1 MVFCFSQLLP
11 VLGSLCRPS
20 VMPLR
25 IMENSGCYLHGAS
38 GNTKEENLIQSEDVQ
53 LSNYEDSQASLY
65 LKKDGSDKGVLSP
78 NASSYAPSSH
88 ILAKSHEKIGTPR
101 DSAEGL
107 AYGKANGETKHLNS
121 RGASYGSDS
130 MRGVA
135 ASRGSGLSP
144 SSSVGSLS
152 SEKSSLNP
160 NAKEFKLNPNAKSF
174 IPSPARPPTP
184 VSDSS
189 FYFPTTVN
197 TVPNMLGVPMTI
209 EVGPNFAG
217 TQPIIYNPQVS
228 QMPTQAY
235 FHPNAPQYGQL
246 LGHPRQALY
255 MPTYLPGAALF
266 NVLRNQSSHMAIL
279 QEMPYKGRDY

>member
-1 MVFCFSQLLP
+1 
-11 VLGSLCRPS
+11 
-20 VMPLR
+20 
-25 IMENSGCYLHGAS
+25 MENSGCNLHGAS

-197 TVPNMLGVPMTI
+197 TVPNMPGVPMSI
-209 EVGPNFAG
+209 G
-217 TQPIIYNPQVS
+217 VS
-228 QMPTQAY
+228 
-235 FHPNAPQYGQL
+235 HSEHL
-246 LGHPRQALY
+246 L
-255 MPTYLPGAALF
+255 
-266 NVLRNQSSHMAIL
+266 NI
-279 QEMPYKGRDY
+279 